1 MQFYYGGQMPLRVL
15 DEAAFWKM
23 QESNHTAMMKIF
35 MVDLEQE
42 YVDSLKRWED
52 VLDTTHRHIQRFIE
66 SASRSDNQFP
76 PQLYDQVLE
85 LISFCLQESIAFIQF
100 CRQMK
105 GNSDAIE
112 NNHTAQVMIDHII
125 DQSDYFIGTAQ
136 TILYERR

>member
-23 QESNHTAMMKIF
+23 QESGHTTVITRLMD
-35 MVDLEQE
+35 DLEQE
-42 YVDSLKRWED
+42 YIDSLKRWED

-66 SASRSDNQFP
+66 SVSRTDNQFP

-85 LISFCLQESIAFIQF
+85 LISFCLQESLAFIQF
-100 CRQMK
+100 CRQIK
-105 GNSDAIE
+105 GKSKAIE
-112 NNHTAQVMIDHII
+112 DNQAAKVIIDHII